1 MDIGNVGGQAGV
13 ASEATLI
20 RLTASIEAMAAKAG
34 LDPKAEAAKLQKLYA
49 KELKTTIPITRAG
62 GEASKEDTKEKKKAT
77 KQTVAFT
84 KAIKGAA
91 LGAIGAF
98 GTSVSNFAKELMGS
112 STELSSFTQHIPVFG
127 NSLTFL
133 AGIIDTNLAVF
144 RDLSQVGA
152 TFGSGMNDIRR
163 IAAEASIPLG
173 DFVSLV
179 GQSSEQMKL
188 FGATTGDGAKN
199 FAAMSIK
206 FRQGPGKELMN
217 LGFTSMELNELLI
230 DYAEFQDSQLGKDR
244 RNTKV
249 NTAAAAAFGE
259 NLMALS
265 AVTGKQR
272 SEILKSMQAN
282 QEETRVRAA
291 MAGMADGGELFL
303 QNLSAAPAAFQDV
316 LKDMAD
322 GIPHS
327 EAAAGMMSMS
337 EEFRKNAKNIK
348 NMDANEM
355 NNFMARVNE
364 DLERQIERFGAG
376 AVESIVRGGGAVGE
390 AIGNIAPGLKNY
402 SVMSKEQ
409 FDKYKKEVA
418 QEKKEQNPL
427 KTFGETINDLRSKLV
442 LAFIKSGVLKA
453 FQDFASDKLANLGTF
468 LQSQEFKD
476 GLQLFTDSLKEGM
489 TVVTK
494 FFDDWKKYDLK
505 TALFGGTK
513 KGADGKDVEVKGIFS
528 GIGGIPIVDII
539 SGGIS
544 SALSGLF
551 DSFEIPWDKVF
562 VGGMAALGIAI
573 AAPVLGI
580 PGMLL
585 AAVVAVIG
593 LEGLKKVW
601 TATWDTITGFFSFGT
616 GEDAASY
623 SIGNLAKGAWTTV
636 TGWFGFGE
644 GEATYAIST
653 LASAAWTTVT
663 GWFTLGADGNYSIA
677 DIASKVWTSVTGW
690 FTLADTKFS
699 ISEDLTK
706 LWNTVTGWFG
716 FGEGQALLSIKT
728 LVADAWETVKG
739 FFGFGS
745 GDSSVSF
752 SITDLISEAWKT
764 IKGFFSFGSGEDA
777 VSFSI
782 SGLLTTAWETITSF
796 FSFEGIE
803 IPSVGSMLQS
813 VIDTVKGFFT
823 FDFKMPSFK
832 SFLPKW
838 LGGEGKTIDSA
849 EAGGPQV
856 QQAPPNIPD
865 PKNAGKKIANLES
878 AQDVVKQLVDL
889 PNLKAI
895 FAEVNRSLNTGKVRS
910 YATALEDVAEQMR
923 QINELATK
931 REGNGLFKAA
941 TYEDTAGGSALKSGG
956 LGGNAALN
964 TSMEAMLVKLD
975 SIITNTGKAAKNTG
989 GISNDISTN
998 LSVQSG

>member
-62 GEASKEDTKEKKKAT
+62 SEASKEDTKEKKKAT

-91 LGAIGAF
+91 LGALGAF
-98 GTSVSNFAKELMGS
+98 GTSITNFAKELMGS
-112 STELSSFTQHIPVFG
+112 STEISSFTQHIPIFG
-127 NSLTFL
+127 NSLTL
-133 AGIIDTNLAVF
+133 LTGIIDTNLAVF

-173 DFVSLV
+173 DFVSII
-179 GQSSEQMKL
+179 GQNAERMKL
-188 FGATTGDGAKN
+188 FGATTGDGAKS
-199 FAAMSIK
+199 FGAMSK
-206 FRQGPGKELMN
+206 QFRQGPGKELMN
-217 LGFTSMELNELLI
+217 LGFTSMELNELLM

-259 NLMALS
+259 NLLALS
-265 AVTGKQR
+265 AITGKQR
-272 SEILKSMQAN
+272 SEIMKQMQAA

-291 MAGMADGGELFL
+291 MAGMDKDQKKLFL
-303 QNLSAAPAAFQDV
+303 QNIGAAPAAFQDV

-348 NMDANEM
+348 NMDAREM
-355 NNFMARVNE
+355 NNFMARVNA
-364 DLERQIERFGAG
+364 DLESQIDRFGAG
-376 AVESIVRGGGAVGE
+376 AVESITRGGGAVGE
-390 AIGNIAPGLKNY
+390 AIGSIAPGLKNY
-402 SVMSKEQ
+402 SEMSDEQ
-409 FDKYKKEVA
+409 FDEYKKKVA
-418 QEKKEQNPL
+418 QEKKELNPL

-442 LAFIKSGVLKA
+442 LAFIKSGVLDA
-453 FQDFASDKLANLGTF
+453 FQNFASDKIEKLSNFMQTD
-468 LQSQEFKD
+468 EFKN
-476 GLQLFTDSLKEGM
+476 GLKLFSDSLKEGM

-513 KGADGKDVEVKGIFS
+513 KGADGKDVEVEGIFS

-573 AAPVLGI
+573 AAPVIGI

-593 LEGLKKVW
+593 VEGLKKVW
-601 TATWDTITGFFSFGT
+601 TATWDTVTGFFSFGT
-616 GEDAASY
+616 GEDSKSY
-623 SIGNLAKGAWTTV
+623 SIGNLASSAWTTV

-644 GEATYAIST
+644 GEASYAIST

-728 LVADAWETVKG
+728 LVADAWE
-739 FFGFGS
+739 
-745 GDSSVSF
+745 
-752 SITDLISEAWKT
+752 T

-856 QQAPPNIPD
+856 QQKSPSIPD

-956 LGGNAALN
+956 VGGNAALN

>member
-1 MDIGNVGGQAGV
+1 MAEEIEIGNVGGPMGV
-13 ASEATLI
+13 ASEATLV
-20 RLTASIEAMAAKAG
+20 RLLASIEAMATKAG
-34 LDPKAEAAKLQKLYA
+34 LDPKSEAAKLQKLYA
-49 KELKTTIPITRAG
+49 KELKTTIPITRAD
-62 GEASKEDTKEKKKAT
+62 GEATKANAEAKKVST

-91 LGAIGAF
+91 LGVLGQF
-98 GTSVSNFAKELMGS
+98 GTSIKNLADEVMGTSTDLTSFARHVPIVGS
-112 STELSSFTQHIPVFG
+112 YLSI
-127 NSLTFL
+127 LTS
-133 AGIIDTNLAVF
+133 IVDENLAVF

-152 TFGSGMNDIRR
+152 TFGSGLNDIRT
-163 IAAEASIPLG
+163 IAANASIPLG
-173 DFVSLV
+173 DFVQLI
-179 GQSSEQMKL
+179 GQNADRMKL
-188 FGATTGDGAKN
+188 FGATTAGGARTFSTMAKQ
-199 FAAMSIK
+199 
-206 FRQGPGKELMN
+206 FRQGPGMALMN
-217 LGFTSMELNELLI
+217 LGYTSTELNELLL

-244 RNTKV
+244 RNTKL
-249 NTAAAAAFGE
+249 NTAAAAEFGE

-272 SEILKSMQAN
+272 DEIMKSMQSA

-291 MAGMADGGELFL
+291 MATMEPKEREKFL
-303 QNLSAAPAAFQDV
+303 ANLGAAPEAFQDV

-355 NNFMARVNE
+355 NNFMARVNA
-364 DLERQIERFGAG
+364 DLERQIEKFGPG
-376 AVESIVRGGGAVGE
+376 AVESIIRGGGAVGD

-402 SVMSKEQ
+402 SEMSKKEFEQ
-409 FDKYKKEVA
+409 YLKDKEK
-418 QEKKEQNPL
+418 EKKDANPL
-427 KTFGETINDLRSKLV
+427 KTFGETLNDLRSKLIK
-442 LAFIKSGVLKA
+442 AFIDSGALEA
-453 FQDFASDKLANLGTF
+453 FQNFASDKLAELGVF
-468 LQSQEFKD
+468 LKSEEFKN
-476 GLQLFTDSLKEGM
+476 GLKLFTDSLKEGM
-489 TVVTK
+489 TVVSN
-494 FFDDWKKYDLK
+494 FFDNIKKYDLK

-513 KGADGKDVEVKGIFS
+513 KGADGKDVEVKGLFS
-528 GIGGIPIVDII
+528 GIGGIPIVEVISNGI
-539 SGGIS
+539 SGAI
-544 SALSGLF
+544 SGLF
-551 DSFEIPWDKVF
+551 NSFDITWDDVF
-562 VGGMAALGIAI
+562 VGGLAAIGLAI
-573 AAPVLGI
+573 AAPVLGL
-580 PGMLL
+580 PVLFV
-585 AAVVAVIG
+585 AAVTAVIG
-593 LEGLKKVW
+593 KDKLIELW
-601 TATWDTITGFFSFGT
+601 NATWDTIKGFFSFGT
-616 GEDAASY
+616 GDDAASY
-623 SIGNLAKGAWTTV
+623 SIGNLAKKAWDTV

-644 GEATYAIST
+644 GEASYSLST
-653 LASAAWTTVT
+653 LASGAWTTVT

-745 GDSSVSF
+745 G
-752 SITDLISEAWKT
+752 
-764 IKGFFSFGSGEDA
+764 EDA
-777 VSFSI
+777 VSFSF
-782 SGLLTTAWETITSF
+782 SGLLSTAWETVKGF

-803 IPSVGSMLQS
+803 IPSVSSMLQS
-813 VIDTVKGFFT
+813 IIDTVKGFFT

-838 LGGEGKTIDSA
+838 LGGEGKKIDSA
-849 EAGGPQV
+849 EAGAPQV
-856 QQAPPNIPD
+856 SSKPPDIPD
-865 PKNAGKKIANLES
+865 PSNAGDKISKLND
-878 AQDVVKQLVDL
+878 AQSVVKQLVDL

-956 LGGNAALN
+956 LGGNAQLN
-964 TSMEAMLVKLD
+964 TTMEAMLVKLD

-989 GISNDISTN
+989 GISNDISSN
-998 LSVQSG
+998 LSVQNG